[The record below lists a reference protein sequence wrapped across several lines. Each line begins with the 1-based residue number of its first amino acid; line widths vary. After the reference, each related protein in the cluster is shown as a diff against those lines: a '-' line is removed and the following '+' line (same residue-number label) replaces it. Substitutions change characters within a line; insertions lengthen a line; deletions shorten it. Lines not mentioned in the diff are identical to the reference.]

1 MSVADEPLLAAG
13 EIQGHILPGFGNQP
27 TCLVGIRRRETTADA
42 DAALRRFLRELAPS
56 ITTLEQSFAR
66 REERRAIARA
76 CGIRP
81 CSPDVFL
88 SVALASGALPP
99 LLLPTDRIREAAFL
113 RGMAGANLGHEL
125 DATGRPLS
133 WVVGGSPETTP
144 EALLIVGCD
153 DAAVLAVAVEGFL
166 AGLPAELAVVYRE
179 TGAPLAGEKEHFGFR
194 DGISQPGVRGRV
206 DADQPLT
213 RRYFDAEDPR
223 AAYEAR
229 PGQGLIWPGQFVFG
243 YPTQVD
249 LDPVAAGP
257 LAKPPHPWMRN
268 GSFLA
273 FQRLRQDVPAFQE
286 FVRQEAL
293 RVSTELGRE
302 VSAGEFAA
310 WLVGRWPDGTPLM
323 RSPEGPDPQI
333 VDDSMAINFFGYAA
347 AESPARVRDA
357 EGPDAEARVVPG
369 SPEDNGGLRCPHFA
383 HIRKVNARDKGT
395 DLGASTRFRI
405 LRRGIPFGP
414 PFEEGEAGCF
424 DRGLLFLSYQR
435 SLHPQ
440 FLTLFATWMNQDDAP
455 EGFGHDLLAG
465 NHLPERRAERF
476 FADGSRC
483 TLKAPGRNPWIVST
497 GGAFFFTPAISV
509 LAQLP

>member
-1 MSVADEPLLAAG
+1 MSVVDEPLLAVG

-27 TCLVGIRRRETTADA
+27 TCLLGIRRRDGAAAA

-56 ITTLEQSFAR
+56 ISTLEHSFAR
-66 REERRAIARA
+66 REERRKIARA

-81 CSPDVFL
+81 CFPDVFL
-88 SVALASGALPP
+88 SVALGSGALAP
-99 LLLPTDRIREAAFL
+99 LLLPSDRIREAAFL

-125 DATGRPLS
+125 DAAGRPVG
-133 WVVGGSPETTP
+133 WVVGDSAEKIP

-153 DAAVLAVAVEGFL
+153 DAVVLAAAVEGFL
-166 AGLPAELAVVYRE
+166 ASMPAELELIYRE
-179 TGAPLAGEKEHFGFR
+179 AGAPLAGEKEHFGFR

-206 DADQPLT
+206 DAEQPLT
-213 RRYFDAEDPR
+213 RRYFDDSDPR

-229 PGQGLIWPGQFVFG
+229 PGQPLIWPGQFVFG
-243 YPTQVD
+243 YATQVD

-257 LAKPPHPWMRN
+257 EAKPPHAWMRN

-273 FQRLRQDVPAFQE
+273 FQRLRQDVAAFHE
-286 FVRQEAL
+286 FVQSEAQ
-293 RVSTELGRE
+293 RVSGELGRE
-302 VSAGEFAA
+302 VSADELAA
-310 WLVGRWPDGTPLM
+310 WLVGRWPDGTPLV
-323 RSPEGPDPQI
+323 RSPQGADPQLAG
-333 VDDSMAINFFGYAA
+333 DSMAINFFGYAA
-347 AESPARVRDA
+347 PEAAARVRGEEGLEA
-357 EGPDAEARVVPG
+357 EVRVVPG

-405 LRRGIPFGP
+405 LRRGIPYGP
-414 PFEEGEAGCF
+414 PVAEGEAACF

-483 TLKAPGRNPWIVST
+483 TLAAPGRNPWIVST
-497 GGAFFFTPAISV
+497 GGGFFFTPAISV